1 VANALALVA
10 RRPADRVGRLGGEEF
25 AILLPDT
32 DLEGAQKVAE
42 HAVTSVFALQ
52 LPHVASLTAES
63 VSISVGVAVC
73 AGADVAAHDVQG
85 LYSAADHALYA
96 AKAQGRNR
104 WVAELMG
111 AT

>member
-1 VANALALVA
+1 
-10 RRPADRVGRLGGEEF
+10 
-25 AILLPDT
+25 
-32 DLEGAQKVAE
+32 
-42 HAVTSVFALQ
+42 
-52 LPHVASLTAES
+52 
-63 VSISVGVAVC
+63 VGVAVC

-104 WVAELMG
+104 WVAEMMG